1 MEIHEISIAN
11 PQMLVDIVF
20 PYISGQEVARFYGL
34 RQQTEKEIFP
44 LIYDSKYVLIL
55 IFLTFDSTQIVVFY
69 SNFNV

>member
-1 MEIHEISIAN
+1 MEIHKISIAN

-44 LIYDSKYVLIL
+44 LIYDSKYVLI
-55 IFLTFDSTQIVVFY
+55 
-69 SNFNV
+69 